1 MLPRRADRA
10 LPGLISMPPRVDV
23 MQFCPRF
30 LMSPQELASESGQF
44 SLRAQTMLRRVINPG
59 ARRGFTL
66 VELAVVIV
74 IIGVL
79 AAFGVPRFLK
89 SVERS
94 KAAEAFS
101 FLSAVRSSQ
110 ERYLAQY
117 GQYSTDL
124 TLLDIQYP
132 QPAYFSVGTVSAG
145 STSQIQNSWTLTL
158 TRTGASAGYGAY
170 TVVYSDQGYDSVN
183 SGIQTIPDINP
194 ISNSISTGS

>member
-1 MLPRRADRA
+1 
-10 LPGLISMPPRVDV
+10 MPPGWSAN
-23 MQFCPRF
+23 Q
-30 LMSPQELASESGQF
+30 
-44 SLRAQTMLRRVINPG
+44 LRAQTMLRRRARAG
-59 ARRGFTL
+59 APKGFTL

-94 KAAEAFS
+94 KASEAFS

-117 GQYSTDL
+117 GQYCTDIS
-124 TLLDIQYP
+124 LLDIQYP
-132 QPAYFSVGTVSAG
+132 TPAYFAVGTVSAG
-145 STSQIQNSWTLTL
+145 STGQIQNSWTLTL

-170 TVVYSDQGYDSVN
+170 TVIFTDQGYDATN
-183 SGIQTIPDINP
+183 SGIQTISDINP
-194 ISNSISTGS
+194 ISSSISTSSGS

>member
-1 MLPRRADRA
+1 MYRFVSGSKPRK
-10 LPGLISMPPRVDV
+10 
-23 MQFCPRF
+23 
-30 LMSPQELASESGQF
+30 
-44 SLRAQTMLRRVINPG
+44 
-59 ARRGFTL
+59 GFTL

-94 KAAEAFS
+94 KAAEAFA

-117 GQYSTDL
+117 GQYSGDVNN
-124 TLLDIQYP
+124 LDIQYP
-132 QPAYFSVGTVSAG
+132 SPTYFNVGTTTA
-145 STSQIQNSWTLTL
+145 TQNTWTLTL

-170 TVVYSDQGYDSVN
+170 TVTYTDQGFDTAN
-183 SGIQTIPDINP
+183 STINTMPDINP
-194 ISNSISTGS
+194 IGVGS